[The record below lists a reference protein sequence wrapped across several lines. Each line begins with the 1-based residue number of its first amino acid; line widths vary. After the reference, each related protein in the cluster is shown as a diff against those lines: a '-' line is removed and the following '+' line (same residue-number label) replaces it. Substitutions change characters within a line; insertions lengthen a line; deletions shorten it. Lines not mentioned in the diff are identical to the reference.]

1 MIMKNFD
8 VNIQHRNWDEA
19 LYHLYTLLSVV
30 NPGEVISIT
39 GPSRSGKTSLIKKI
53 IGMLESSEAYERSG
67 YINSIYVLADNDGS
81 HGRFS
86 TKSFIWDTLN
96 ELQHPMY
103 AYSGIDP
110 IINYDR
116 TSESTMY
123 KALVSALKHRK
134 VRYVFFDE
142 VQHVNY
148 VSKESVAPHRVMDS
162 WKNLATK
169 AEVVLILSGSYPML
183 EIIRNSPHL
192 LGRQYKVHLPR
203 YFDTPDDLGE
213 FASIIMQF
221 EKLMP
226 ESCRAESLISHTRY
240 LQKYTYGCIGLLR
253 KWLLDAT
260 IVAVQSRCLIDRN
273 ILEKTRFSDDDIEA
287 IGREILDGERLLD
300 NSNDGGN
307 DAMVGEPLTVKA
319 KLVRK
324 RAGKPFKAK
333 PRRYQPGNR
342 TDGEHL

>member
-1 MIMKNFD
+1 MKNFD

-19 LYHLYTLLSVV
+19 LSHLYSLLSVV

-53 IGMLESSEAYERSG
+53 ISMLDSSVSDDKSG

-86 TKSFIWDTLN
+86 TKSFIWDNLC
-96 ELQHPMY
+96 ELHHPAY
-103 AYSGIDP
+103 TYSGIDN

-162 WKNLATK
+162 WKNLAMK
-169 AEVVLILSGSYPML
+169 AGVVLILSGSYPML

-203 YFDTPDDLGE
+203 YLDTIDDLGE
-213 FASIIMQF
+213 FASIIQQF

-240 LQKYTYGCIGLLR
+240 LQTYTYGCIGLLR

-260 IVAVQSRCLIDRN
+260 IVAVQCRCSIDRI
-273 ILEKTRFSDDDIEA
+273 ILEKTRFSDDDIAA
-287 IGREILDGERLLD
+287 IGREILDGERILG
-300 NSNDGGN
+300 NSNDCGN
-307 DAMVGEPLTVKA
+307 DGMVGEPLSVKVKA
-319 KLVRK
+319 VKK
-324 RAGKPFKAK
+324 QSGKAFKAK
-333 PRRYQPGNR
+333 PRRYRPGNR
-342 TDGEHL
+342 TDGKQI